1 MAACEAELR
10 TRERSGRSGA
20 TIRMLVGIGDFGPAD
35 PEAAADSRFVCGRKD
50 DRVGRGKRK
59 LFSDQPQ
66 NAYRPQEHAIRSI
79 RDWVIGLVG
88 AVESEISNF
97 GRLGE
102 LVAGGNSRIPPR
114 AHRLMNYVSDLGVE
128 NVMKRKSLKSAECP
142 IARALDEIGDWWT
155 LLIVGEAVQGVCRF
169 NDFQRRIG
177 IAKNIL
183 SVRLRRLVEDDILYV
198 QRSSERTERGEY
210 HLTVKGRQ
218 LQIILLALWQWGAEN
233 LYDEGEPMSL
243 MVDMIDGKL
252 LKPLELR

>member
-1 MAACEAELR
+1 
-10 TRERSGRSGA
+10 
-20 TIRMLVGIGDFGPAD
+20 
-35 PEAAADSRFVCGRKD
+35 
-50 DRVGRGKRK
+50 
-59 LFSDQPQ
+59 
-66 NAYRPQEHAIRSI
+66 
-79 RDWVIGLVG
+79 
-88 AVESEISNF
+88 
-97 GRLGE
+97 
-102 LVAGGNSRIPPR
+102 
-114 AHRLMNYVSDLGVE
+114 MNHVSDLGVE
-128 NVMKRKSLKSAECP
+128 NVMKRKSLKSAEYP

-169 NDFQRRIG
+169 SDFQRRIG

-198 QRSSERTERGEY
+198 QRSSDRTQRGEY

-252 LKPLELR
+252 LKPLELRAGDGRLLTSEEVRFARGGNHGCTSVGKESRGEFG